1 MSNGKKAVCCMNCAK
16 AMLHRYDNNPILAA
30 CLAQPQPWDDKFPY
44 AVEVASVLRSCNDH
58 EESDVQKMVQQ
69 RTKKTA

>member
-1 MSNGKKAVCCMNCAK
+1 MSKGKKTVCCMNCVK

-30 CLAQPQPWDDKFPY
+30 CQAQPQPHNEKFPY
-44 AVEVASVLRSCNDH
+44 AVEVAGVMRNCDNH
-58 EESDVQKMVQQ
+58 EESKVQKVVQQ

>member
-1 MSNGKKAVCCMNCAK
+1 MSKGKKAVCCMNCVK

-30 CLAQPQPWDDKFPY
+30 CQAKPQPWDNKFPY
-44 AVEVASVLRSCNDH
+44 AVEVASMLRSCDTYV
-58 EESDVQKMVQQ
+58 ESDVQKMVQQ